1 MVRIDIE
8 KFQYKEIVMDVYFK
22 MWAYEDEYEE
32 TDDTVLCFTCAVE
45 EVNKG
50 HRVDALLH
58 PGIEAPKCE
67 RCKL

>member
-1 MVRIDIE
+1 MDI
-8 KFQYKEIVMDVYFK
+8 YFK
-22 MWAYEDEYEE
+22 MWAYEDKYEE

-67 RCKL
+67 RCEL